1 VGWSKIQSA
10 VSNVFRSKNIKI
22 ILLNSWTSMED
33 VVIVVMIANGIK
45 RAFVKSI
52 PLMSLKKRSYTI
64 ISMKLRP
71 NFCRLFAII
80 ASLF

>member
-1 VGWSKIQSA
+1 
-10 VSNVFRSKNIKI
+10 
-22 ILLNSWTSMED
+22 MED

-64 ISMKLRP
+64 ISMKLKP

-80 ASLF
+80 ASLFCVQCTQRTKAKELR